1 MNHLHP
7 VIKARIECSA
17 KTLKELG
24 LSKEVISHGTLDV
37 DPFFSWYCHLFFLNR
52 KKCLLF
58 VNTLTR
64 YPVLAINLSRKEIK
78 QLNSILGETLRIQ
91 LREEGVPDNVIA
103 QLLLH
108 LYRPEISKSN
118 NRSVIGTAVTLEK
131 DLRAHL
137 EFAPDDVRA
146 KTQIEMSLLLAR
158 TPICSMKPDPFPE
171 RCFSN
176 ELRKRYGETGH
187 FESSKDKI
195 FSSLLK
201 DLDDPD
207 L

>member
-7 VIKARIECSA
+7 VINARIECSA

-24 LSKEVISHGTLDV
+24 LSKEVVTHGTLDV
-37 DPFFSWYCHLFFLNR
+37 DPFFSWYCHFFFLNR

-78 QLNSILGETLRIQ
+78 QLNSVLGETLRIQ
-91 LREEGVPDNVIA
+91 LLEEGVPDNVID

-108 LYRPEISKSN
+108 LYKPEISKSK

-137 EFAPDDVRA
+137 QFAPYDVRA

-176 ELRKRYGETGH
+176 ELLKRYGETGH
-187 FESSKDKI
+187 FES
-195 FSSLLK
+195 
-201 DLDDPD
+201 
-207 L
+207 